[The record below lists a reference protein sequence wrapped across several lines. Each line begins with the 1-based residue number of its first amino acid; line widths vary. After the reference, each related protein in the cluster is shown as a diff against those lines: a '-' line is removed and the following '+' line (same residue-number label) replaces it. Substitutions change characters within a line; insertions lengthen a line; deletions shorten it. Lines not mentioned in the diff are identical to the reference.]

1 MCPYI
6 TTTGVATSYPTA
18 LVTAI
23 VNGRKI
29 ELFAAVVPAEKTSY
43 PVILGRFIPN
53 MEVKWTMEVGNDEG
67 TLLKLQQTTEA
78 QELPPVLKKTQSA
91 TKTSRREK
99 RVQFKKYTGPAK
111 W

>member
-23 VNGRKI
+23 VNGREI
-29 ELFAAVVPAEKTSY
+29 ELFAAVVPAEKRSY

-67 TLLKLQQTTEA
+67 TLLKLQQTEA